1 MFDTMLVIVSVSK
14 GMFRYFLML
23 PEPDLQEER
32 KTSGGLIDPGDAIK
46 GPGYVDS
53 QFRSPIKGPGY
64 VDSQFRS
71 PELQYLFDLHTYGSD
86 VMDRLQEQRDLQAQE
101 KRLDEEKKQK
111 AAGEMAEAWRQLRRK
126 YSVMYESGKV
136 LAEVNG
142 KYWDKLGPDV
152 KD

>member
-1 MFDTMLVIVSVSK
+1 MFNFFTRCMFDTMLVIVSVSK

-32 KTSGGLIDPGDAIK
+32 KTSGGLIDPGDA
-46 GPGYVDS
+46 
-53 QFRSPIKGPGY
+53 IKGPGY